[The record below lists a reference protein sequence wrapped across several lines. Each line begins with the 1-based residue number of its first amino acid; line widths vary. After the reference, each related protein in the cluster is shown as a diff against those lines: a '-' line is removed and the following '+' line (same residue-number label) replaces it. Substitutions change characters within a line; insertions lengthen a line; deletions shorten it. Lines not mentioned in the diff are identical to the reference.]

1 MTLELV
7 LAPVAM
13 IIFWQALKYERRD
26 PLLAAAL
33 VFAAGCILFV
43 LAHR

>member
-7 LAPVAM
+7 LGPVAAVV
-13 IIFWQALKYERRD
+13 FFQAMKYEKRD

-33 VFAAGCILFV
+33 VFAAGCMLFV
-43 LAHR
+43 LVH